1 MNEVNSLSSD
11 LLTIT
16 SEINV
21 YKQIVGEAV
30 FEIGR
35 RLKHVKE
42 NHLTHGDF
50 GKWLKNDV
58 DIPYLQANRFIKV
71 TEELSSNISTSTHLG
86 LSILYEIATMPPEER
101 NKTHETQAGKQ
112 KTPSEM
118 TVKELRELKRQ
129 LKEEQKA
136 RIEAEN
142 AARNYKTAAAAAQA
156 DAEQLRK
163 QAEDKA
169 EYPYWDGTVENI
181 SELEYDLLHDVAE
194 ARKCLPLFQKFNTYK
209 RSIHRVDEEVLSQY
223 EEFVSEVIDA
233 TKFLAYAPT
242 TDGKTIIEAE
252 VFK

>member
-1 MNEVNSLSSD
+1 MNEVIPLSNDLS
-11 LLTIT
+11 LLTK
-16 SEINV
+16 EINQ
-21 YKQIVGEAV
+21 YKEVAGNAV

-35 RLKHVKE
+35 RLKHIKE
-42 NHLTHGDF
+42 RDLVHGEWS
-50 GKWLKNDV
+50 KWCES
-58 DIPYLQANRFIKV
+58 I
-71 TEELSSNISTSTHLG
+71 ELSPRYANKFIVVFDELYLKWSTSTTLG
-86 LSILYEIATMPPEER
+86 FEALYQIATMPPEER

-136 RIEAEN
+136 RIDAEN

-209 RSIHRVDEEVLSQY
+209 RSLHRVDEEVLGQY